1 MKLRI
6 IPHRGKEMKGRWVA
20 IVDGKE
26 LFGGETLEL
35 EGADAQHLVDV
46 GAAEIVKHLP
56 PKKKQAEPEP
66 ALSGREAG

>member
-35 EGADAQHLVDV
+35 EGRTPSTWSTSGQPRSSSTCHRRRSRPSPN
-46 GAAEIVKHLP
+46 P
-56 PKKKQAEPEP
+56 P
-66 ALSGREAG
+66 